1 MKRSRGELR
10 IIAGAL
16 RGRRWPVPDVPG
28 LRPTP
33 DRVRETLFNWLAPH
47 LPGRRV
53 LDLFA
58 GSGALGLEAVSRGAT
73 HATLVEQDRNAL
85 ALLRATVQRFALE
98 QVRIEAMDA
107 LAFLRRP
114 GHVAWDVIFLDPP
127 FSSDLLEP
135 ALQLI
140 AARALLAADGF
151 CYVELATDAA
161 LPPLPAHWQM
171 HRSGKAGEVGYHLLH
186 ATSRDLSGDV

>member
-1 MKRSRGELR
+1 MKRTRGELR

-47 LPGRRV
+47 VAGKRV

-58 GSGALGLEAVSRGAT
+58 GSGALGLEALSRGAAA
-73 HATLVEQDRNAL
+73 ATFVEPDHQAL
-85 ALLRATVQRFALE
+85 TLLRQTVQRFDLPQA
-98 QVRIEAMDA
+98 RIEAMDA
-107 LAFLRRP
+107 LAFLRTQPP
-114 GHVAWDVIFLDPP
+114 GAWDLIFLDPP
-127 FSSDLLEP
+127 FQAGLLEP

-140 AARALLAADGF
+140 GQRGLLAEGGF
-151 CYVELATDAA
+151 CHVEQAA
-161 LPPLPAHWQM
+161 AAPLPPLPHGWRV
-171 HRSGKAGEVGYHLLH
+171 HRAGQAGDVGYHLLH
-186 ATSRDLSGDV
+186 APSRDLSRNL

>member
-1 MKRSRGELR
+1 MKRSRGQLR

-47 LPGRRV
+47 VAGMRV

-58 GSGALGLEAVSRGAT
+58 GSGALGLEALSRGAVA
-73 HATLVEQDRNAL
+73 ATFVEQDRHAL
-85 ALLRATVQRFALE
+85 ALLRQTVQRFGLA
-98 QVRIEAMDA
+98 QARIEAIDA
-107 LAFLRRP
+107 LAFLRAQP
-114 GHVAWDVIFLDPP
+114 AGAWDLIFLDPP
-127 FSSDLLEP
+127 FQAGLLEP

-140 AARALLAADGF
+140 GQRGLLAGNGF
-151 CYVELATDAA
+151 CHVELAAA
-161 LPPLPAHWQM
+161 APLPRWPDGWRV
-171 HRSGKAGEVGYHLLH
+171 HRTGRAGDVGYHLLH
-186 ATSRDLSGDV
+186 APSRDLSGNL